1 MLKQYGIK
9 MSAHKSKIQNLPA
22 IILVSLVL
30 ILSLISES
38 CLSTTEENAKDEK
51 TLEAQFENILN
62 NVEEIRGLKRT
73 EDIKVNFLNK
83 RGLEQKL
90 TDELL
95 AINNKEDTHK
105 QEILFK
111 TLKLI
116 GSDVNLLELL
126 NSMYLQNIMG
136 YYDTE
141 TREIYLISESNTIT
155 PSIELTLAHEYVH
168 ALQQQHFDIITLTK
182 NVEGR
187 TENESG
193 LLALIEGDATYVE
206 LKYLDRYL
214 EKKDKQKL
222 LQHTDTNPSNYD
234 MPVILEKIMLFPY
247 GEGFSL
253 VTHILSEG
261 SLSQLNESYNQP
273 PVTTEQVIHP
283 NKYFAQETAPEIEL
297 PDVEIVLGKEWNILH
312 EEVLGEFF
320 LKAYLEIA
328 TNKSTAATSSDGW
341 EGDKYQLLSGPNGNT
356 LLISL
361 LRWESPKDTHEFLNA
376 LEKIKLSSDVN
387 IRFEMLRST
396 NQVLLVVGSNAET
409 YKMIVQAFEI
419 S

>member
-95 AINNKEDTHK
+95 AVNNKEDTHK

-222 LQHTDTNPSNYD
+222 LQHTDTNPSDYD

-247 GEGFSL
+247 SEGFSL

-328 TNKSTAATSSDGW
+328 TNKSTADTSSDGW

>member
-95 AINNKEDTHK
+95 AVNNKEDTHK

-206 LKYLDRYL
+206 L
-214 EKKDKQKL
+214 
-222 LQHTDTNPSNYD
+222 
-234 MPVILEKIMLFPY
+234 
-247 GEGFSL
+247 SL
-253 VTHILSEG
+253 IHI
-261 SLSQLNESYNQP
+261 
-273 PVTTEQVIHP
+273 
-283 NKYFAQETAPEIEL
+283 
-297 PDVEIVLGKEWNILH
+297 
-312 EEVLGEFF
+312 
-320 LKAYLEIA
+320 
-328 TNKSTAATSSDGW
+328 
-341 EGDKYQLLSGPNGNT
+341 
-356 LLISL
+356 
-361 LRWESPKDTHEFLNA
+361 
-376 LEKIKLSSDVN
+376 
-387 IRFEMLRST
+387 
-396 NQVLLVVGSNAET
+396 
-409 YKMIVQAFEI
+409 
-419 S
+419 